1 MLKMVLADDEVI
13 VRDGLR
19 EIITWEE
26 YGIEIIGEAADGQEA
41 VDLCLELSPDILFT
55 DIRMPFLDGLEV
67 ASILK
72 ERRKELKVIIFS
84 GIQDFGY
91 AKSALNIN
99 AEGYILKPLDVSE
112 LIAVVRKVIAKIS
125 AERNMAEK
133 INKLKEQLNENFG
146 AAREKFLHNVLLGI
160 NKKEAD
166 IREKLVYFKQPF
178 NADAPMVVAI
188 LEIDEYSK
196 TIANYSE
203 EEKQLLSFSV
213 TSVVEELLNSYC
225 RGFCILMNDNEYGM
239 LFNEEEPPSPQTD
252 TDIFAELVKTLEA
265 FLHVSASIG
274 VGRMVH
280 SVLAIHSAYKDAV
293 NALHFKFYTG
303 KGSIINIS
311 DIRPNLEKPEY
322 PDLYEEQNQLVHLIR
337 AGNVQETEQALQ
349 NLFASFRSDQ
359 RYTIEY
365 IQRIGIELIYVVS
378 RALYEIG
385 EDIGA
390 IAGKRPAILDTLY
403 KTEHLFE
410 LQQQLNDF
418 MLSIANDFAKKYAQK
433 NGKTIRDIKNI
444 IETQYMEELSVN
456 KIAEA
461 VYLSPNYMSLV
472 FKRETGETISDYLTR
487 KRMDV
492 AKELLQKTD
501 SKILDIANMVG
512 FQDASYFSKVFKK
525 HTGVHPQKYRTL
537 NERVV

>member
-72 ERRKELKVIIFS
+72 ERGKELKVIIFS

>member
-72 ERRKELKVIIFS
+72 ERGKELKVIIFS

-112 LIAVVRKVIAKIS
+112 LIAVVRKVVAKIS

-166 IREKLVYFKQPF
+166 IREKLAYFKQPF
-178 NADAPMVVAI
+178 NADEPMVVAI

-349 NLFASFRSDQ
+349 NLFAGFRSDQ